1 MPYKLNFEDVRV
13 IRYKHSK
20 RTATR
25 KQLAKEFGISYP
37 MVLKIIRHE
46 AWVML
51 DIDDRRERKQC
62 LLN

>member
-20 RTATR
+20 RMATQ
-25 KQLAKEFGISYP
+25 KQLAKEFDISYP
-37 MVLKIIRHE
+37 MVARIIRHE

-51 DIDDRRERKQC
+51 DIDNRKY
-62 LLN
+62 